1 MNQNA
6 TLAITSVSVAHFNAM
21 LINSLKT
28 DISSLCT
35 SILAQPLLLY
45 P

>member
-6 TLAITSVSVAHFNAM
+6 TLAITSVSVAHCNAM

-28 DISSLCT
+28 ET
-35 SILAQPLLLY
+35 
-45 P
+45 